1 MINSLFLIQIFFSPK
16 TFHKYVNSAKL
27 NSASLF
33 FPFPPSELN
42 QLTKMMYE
50 RLNEI
55 LYSVKESLFSFIQNF
70 VTMKDCLFISIYTS
84 IFIYSCEIL
93 SNHDTQ
99 QMICWGL
106 FIVLWR
112 CKICVTLKN
121 CFYFPFAITIAV
133 AGVAISPVPETVNK
147 SFFD

>member
-1 MINSLFLIQIFFSPK
+1 
-16 TFHKYVNSAKL
+16 
-27 NSASLF
+27 
-33 FPFPPSELN
+33 
-42 QLTKMMYE
+42 MMYE

-55 LYSVKESLFSFIQNF
+55 LYSVKESLFSFILKQNF
-70 VTMKDCLFISIYTS
+70 VTVIDLSIYFNLY
-84 IFIYSCEIL
+84 IHIYSWEIL
-93 SNHDTQ
+93 NNHDTQ
-99 QMICWGL
+99 YMICWGL